1 MIAGLKDSLET
12 IYGIAGG
19 EDSAALYAEVQA
31 AIDAVKAEGAEM
43 VIATW
48 ALILLPV
55 PGVLRK

>member
-1 MIAGLKDSLET
+1 MPIRSTGTALAASG
-12 IYGIAGG
+12 
-19 EDSAALYAEVQA
+19 AALYAEVQA